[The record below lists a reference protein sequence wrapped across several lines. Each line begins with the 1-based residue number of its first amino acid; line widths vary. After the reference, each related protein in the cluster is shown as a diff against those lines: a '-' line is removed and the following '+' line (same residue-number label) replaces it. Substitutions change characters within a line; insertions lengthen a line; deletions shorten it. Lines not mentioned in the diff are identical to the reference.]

1 MATIGL
7 IDYGAGNFSS
17 VLNTLDYLQLNV
29 IAIRSIEHFKQATHL
44 ILPGVGAFA
53 AAMRKLEGLELIDEM
68 KEQVLV
74 QKKPFLGICVGMQIL
89 ASMGREFEDYP
100 GLGFIQGTV
109 DKIDAESYG
118 LRLPHI
124 GWNELNV
131 LQPSALLAHMSR
143 TPIFYFVHSYHFS
156 PVEKNVIVATC
167 EYGAEVVA
175 VIEEENIFGVQ
186 FHPEKSQ
193 HDGLQLLKN
202 FASI

>member
-7 IDYGAGNFSS
+7 INYGAGNFSS
-17 VLNTLDYLQLNV
+17 VRNALHYLELDV
-29 IAIRSIEHFKQATHL
+29 IEVRDTSQFAKATHL

-53 AAMRKLEGLELIDEM
+53 SAMRKLEEQNLIHEL
-68 KEQVLV
+68 KKQVLV
-74 QKKPFLGICVGMQIL
+74 KKKLFLGICVGMQVL
-89 ASMGREFEDYP
+89 ASAGREFEVYP

-109 DKIDAESYG
+109 EKIDAESYG

-124 GWNELNV
+124 GWNELN
-131 LQPSALLAHMSR
+131 LLRPSPLFVHMSR
-143 TPIFYFVHSYHFS
+143 TPIFYFVHSYHLLPTEES
-156 PVEKNVIVATC
+156 VIAATC

-175 VIEEENIFGVQ
+175 AVETDNIYGVQ